1 MKKLLFTL
9 ALLVGCFSLSL
20 AQLPKGINHFQTYG
34 GTWEYVDG
42 NTYRFQGNHQNER
55 VLYNFDLK
63 TKSYTYLSDSL
74 EKYQKRYYLNAD
86 TGYVVDNNGKNYFT
100 YDSFATFNEVA
111 QGYNFLKVM
120 KTKNG
125 FLAYRKISSQYQIYH
140 SLDLQT
146 WNNVTLTVSPGTTQ
160 FSVVEVDGN
169 IYLINQANRY
179 QVSRDGGATFDPINT
194 GSPNSD
200 YFVELIAFTDSN
212 TIVARSSTNWLRTS
226 DGGKNWST
234 TPFSFGYGVLYYKD
248 LDTIYMSNGI
258 GAKADSFFVS
268 LDTLKTIQ
276 HYAAG
281 MDSRI
286 VGKRLTKRGDFLVMN
301 QNQELLYSTNLF
313 SGWESLPLF
322 QNGRF
327 CIDLNAGFGLAGGS
341 GGNYTYSH
349 DGGKTFKNSSVQGA
363 TDIMACKVV
372 HDSLFFLSDRESDI
386 YKSTDAGLTWKKVY
400 NSTNSAIGRRF
411 VHNADFSVIV
421 LFRNSGG
428 ALISTNYGNSWVVLS
443 GQMGILGSI
452 TPAGKILVAQ
462 EKYDN
467 STGSL
472 VIKQTV
478 EELAS
483 DGSRTLIK
491 EFSESDLAQLGL
503 QMFDDQVGYYFAAKK
518 GTTDLQ
524 VFRTDDA
531 WTTYTAIGVL
541 SGAIQPMMIGYQ
553 LDYFIPG
560 KDTIYVH
567 LKHTSSGGTL
577 SNRMIHYSYDGGATW
592 TSEEIIPSRYNSP
605 DKMTALYFFDSRH
618 YISTWSAGRLYLNTS
633 LSGDGKTPDGGG
645 NGGGTSAKRLAQNS
659 SLQVYPNPFS
669 QTVQLQHESELLSVE
684 IRDVT
689 GKRVYQTALT
699 GQKATLDLAI
709 LNAGVYYL
717 TVQSAA
723 GTETRKVIKAD

>member
-1 MKKLLFTL
+1 M
-9 ALLVGCFSLSL
+9 ALLAGCFSLSL
-20 AQLPKGINHFQTYG
+20 AQLPKGTNHFQTYG
-34 GTWEYVDG
+34 GTWEYVTG
-42 NTYRFQGNHQNER
+42 NTFRFQGSHQNELA
-55 VLYNFDLK
+55 LYNFNLK
-63 TKSYTYLSDSL
+63 TKSYSYLTDSL
-74 EKYQKRYYLNAD
+74 EKNQKRYYLNGD
-86 TGYVVDNNGKNYFT
+86 TGYIVDKNYKNYYT
-100 YDSFATFNEVA
+100 YDSFATTTELA
-111 QGYNFLKVM
+111 QGYPFLEIR
-120 KTKNG
+120 KTKSG
-125 FLAYRKISSQYQIYH
+125 YLGYTRASSNYTVFY
-140 SLDLQT
+140 STNLQSWT
-146 WNNVTLTVSPGTTQ
+146 SVASVSNPGSTQ
-160 FSVVEVDGN
+160 FSMVEASGH
-169 IYLINQANRY
+169 IYLINQAKLY
-179 QVSRDGGATFDPINT
+179 QVSRDGGASFSVVNT
-194 GSPNSD
+194 SATSSE
-200 YFVELIAFTDSN
+200 FFLELIAFPDSN
-212 TIVARSSTNWLRTS
+212 TIVARSAANWLRTN
-226 DGGKNWST
+226 DGGMTWST
-234 TPFSFGYGVLYYKD
+234 TPYTFGYSVLYFEN
-248 LDTIYMSNGI
+248 LDSIYLSYTSGS
-258 GAKADSFFVS
+258 KRDSIFLS
-268 LDTLKTIQ
+268 LDTLKSIQ
-276 HYAAG
+276 HFAG
-281 MDSRI
+281 GIDSRI
-286 VGKRLTKRGDFLVMN
+286 VGKRLVKRGDFLVMN
-301 QNQELLYSTNLF
+301 QNQELLYSTHLF

-349 DGGKTFKNSSVQGA
+349 DGGKTFKNGSVQGA

-462 EKYDN
+462 EIYDTG
-467 STGSL
+467 SGSL
-472 VIKQTV
+472 VIKQSV

-483 DGSRTLIK
+483 DGTRTLIK

-618 YISTWSAGRLYLNTS
+618 YISAWSAGRLYLNTS

-699 GQKATLDLAI
+699 GQKATLDLATMK
-709 LNAGVYYL
+709 AGVYY
-717 TVQSAA
+717 VMVESAT